1 MNLTKR
7 KGLRPA
13 VFLDRDG
20 TLIEDRGHLS
30 SPDEV
35 RFFSA
40 TIGALERLREDFL
53 FFLVTNQSGVAEGLL
68 TLEQVERVN
77 AHVVSV
83 LAEAGLTITATYVCP
98 HRRGDGCHCIKPN
111 PHFLHQAA
119 EQYGIDLRRSFVV
132 GDHPHDVELAKRAGA
147 QGVYVCTGHGWK
159 HIGELAENE
168 VVVPDIRAAAEWI
181 IARCRRS
188 RQLGGGESRIADAA
202 DTLRGGGV
210 VAFPTETVY
219 GLGANAF
226 DRAAVQ
232 RVFEIKNR
240 PHYDPLI
247 VHVADA
253 RQVGDLVRD
262 FPAEARMLARR
273 FWPGPLTLV
282 LPKIDR
288 LPDLVTAGLPTVA
301 IRIPNHALALALL
314 EEVGSPVAAPS
325 ANPFGMLSPTTAEH
339 VRDQLG
345 DQVDVILDG
354 GPCSVGVESTI
365 VSFCG
370 ARPTLL
376 RPGGI
381 AAEDLE
387 AVLGPLVCP
396 SPHEPVPLAPGR
408 LPRHYAPRTPL
419 VLCSEVPAVP
429 DGQRV
434 GLLCL
439 ARPPDAGH
447 FAAVEALSEAGDLT
461 QAAAN
466 LFAALRRLD
475 ALGLDLIVAQSVP
488 EKGLGATI
496 MDRLRKASS
505 PPQRASQWHG

>member
-1 MNLTKR
+1 MNLTKH

-30 SPDEV
+30 GPDEV

-40 TIGALERLREDFL
+40 TIGALERLRGDFL
-53 FFLVTNQSGVAEGLL
+53 FFLVTNQPGVAEGLL
-68 TLEQVERVN
+68 SREQVERVN
-77 AHVVSV
+77 AHVVSM

-98 HRRGDGCHCIKPN
+98 HRRGDGCQCIKPN

-119 EQYGIDLRRSFVV
+119 EQYGIDLRHSFVV

-147 QGVYVCTGHGWK
+147 QGVFVCTGHGWM
-159 HIGELAENE
+159 HVDELAEDQA
-168 VVVPDIRAAAEWI
+168 VVPDIRAAAEWI
-181 IARCRRS
+181 IARGLRS
-188 RQLGGGESRIADAA
+188 RQLGGGESRIAEAA
-202 DTLRGGGV
+202 DVLRGGGV

-219 GLGANAF
+219 GLGAGAF

-253 RQVGDLVRD
+253 RQVGELVRD
-262 FPAEARMLARR
+262 FPAAARLLARR

-282 LPKIDR
+282 LPKTDR

-314 EEVGSPVAAPS
+314 EEVGGPVAAPS

-354 GPCSVGVESTI
+354 GPCAVGVESTI

-396 SPHEPVPLAPGR
+396 PPHDPVPLAPGR

-419 VLCSEVPAVP
+419 VLGPEVPAFP
-429 DGQRV
+429 AGRRV

-439 ARPPDAGH
+439 ARPPEAGP
-447 FAAVEALSEAGDLT
+447 FAAVEVLSEAGDLT

-475 ALGLDLIVAQSVP
+475 ALGLDLIVAQPVP

-505 PPQRASQWHG
+505 PPRRASQRPG

>member
-7 KGLRPA
+7 KVLHPA
-13 VFLDRDG
+13 VFLDRDR
-20 TLIEDRGHLS
+20 TLI
-30 SPDEV
+30 
-35 RFFSA
+35 A
-40 TIGALERLREDFL
+40 
-53 FFLVTNQSGVAEGLL
+53 N
-68 TLEQVERVN
+68 
-77 AHVVSV
+77 
-83 LAEAGLTITATYVCP
+83 
-98 HRRGDGCHCIKPN
+98 
-111 PHFLHQAA
+111 
-119 EQYGIDLRRSFVV
+119 
-132 GDHPHDVELAKRAGA
+132 
-147 QGVYVCTGHGWK
+147 
-159 HIGELAENE
+159 
-168 VVVPDIRAAAEWI
+168 
-181 IARCRRS
+181 
-188 RQLGGGESRIADAA
+188 AA

-247 VHVADA
+247 VHVADV
-253 RQVGDLVRD
+253 RQIRDLVQD
-262 FPAEARMLARR
+262 FPAEARKLARR

-301 IRIPNHALALALL
+301 IRIPNHAVALALL

-325 ANPFGMLSPTTAEH
+325 ANPFGMLSPTTADH
-339 VRDQLG
+339 VRHQLG
-345 DQVDVILDG
+345 GQVDVILDG
-354 GPCSVGVESTI
+354 GPCTVGVESTI

-370 ARPTLL
+370 TRPTLL

-381 AAEDLE
+381 TTEDLE

-396 SPHEPVPLAPGR
+396 APHEPVPLAPGR

-419 VLCSEVPAVP
+419 VLCSELPTVPS
-429 DGQRV
+429 GQRV

-439 ARPPDAGH
+439 TRPPGTGH
-447 FAAVEALSEAGDLT
+447 FAAVEALSETGDLT

-475 ALGLDLIVAQSVP
+475 ALGLDLLVAQSVP
-488 EKGLGATI
+488 EKGMGAAI
-496 MDRLRKASS
+496 MDRLQKASA
-505 PPQRASQWHG
+505 PPQRGSQGHG